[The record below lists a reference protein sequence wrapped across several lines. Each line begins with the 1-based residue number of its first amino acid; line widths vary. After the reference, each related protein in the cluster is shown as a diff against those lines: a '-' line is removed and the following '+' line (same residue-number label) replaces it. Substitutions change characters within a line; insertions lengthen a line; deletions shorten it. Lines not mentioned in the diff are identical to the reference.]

1 MLVAKINPPAK
12 RVIQTSPFT
21 SQEILGE
28 YMIVRCDRIVIGA
41 VASTFNDKI
50 EFEVNGKKGEYARSR
65 SVCFFCFFQQ
75 KIEWVWLY
83 EQHPDLYKKAMDCR
97 KMNHEKIQKF
107 LEIKRKLINQAI
119 VFSKIDILETL
130 KYV

>member
-50 EFEVNGKKGEYARSR
+50 EFEVKFGNIKYEKNLDGSQGQALFDKVTHTRVNFSHQELSDWGTDDTIIY
-65 SVCFFCFFQQ
+65 Q
-75 KIEWVWLY
+75 KIG
-83 EQHPDLYKKAMDCR
+83 D
-97 KMNHEKIQKF
+97 
-107 LEIKRKLINQAI
+107 KLGFNVVETTIINLP
-119 VFSKIDILETL
+119 FNN
-130 KYV
+130 